1 MIGRVMGESAHSLLN
16 PWPLA
21 KLSSYRHKP
30 FQTRSGPHSGK
41 IRLFNL
47 EGKVDQSQGPLS

>member
-1 MIGRVMGESAHSLLN
+1 MGESAHSLLN
-16 PWPLA
+16 PWHLA

-41 IRLFNL
+41 IRLINL